1 MSYFYIPWKRQ
12 ETYGFLPFSGGIEM
26 WHWTK
31 MGSAVIIGFKNFA
44 YLIILSIWFLKI
56 CCSIKSEIFELI
68 FHWTGYI

>member
-31 MGSAVIIGFKNFA
+31 MGSAVIIGFKNFV
-44 YLIILSIWFLKI
+44 YLIFYIVT
-56 CCSIKSEIFELI
+56 LI
-68 FHWTGYI
+68 IENLLLD